1 MKICGFILVRKPANN
16 YDPMGKGIW
25 PRQPLRVGD
34 IYYGG
39 AWRMPWCDIDFD
51 LYDGKLPGE
60 VRDLYSANV
69 SDLQGSGFSFCRV
82 PEIAIELLEYC
93 NRDRQQCELIA
104 VYSLRLASVKGTIQI
119 ANVPLE
125 HQGWEPFQIGGGS
138 LLVDGVFAMP
148 YQFPTWQQK
157 LNDNG
162 LLTSAE
168 ECLQYISEYQHLVRA
183 GLAEE
188 IFPAELCPIEP
199 VEIWSVRTP

>member
-1 MKICGFILVRKPANN
+1 MKICGFMLVRKPENN

-25 PRQPLRVGD
+25 PRQAPRIGN

-51 LYDGKLPGE
+51 LYDGKLLCE

-69 SDLQGSGFSFCRV
+69 SDLQGSGFALCRV
-82 PEIAIELLEYC
+82 PEIASKFLEYC
-93 NRDRQQCELIA
+93 NRDQQQCELIA
-104 VYSLRLASVKGTIQI
+104 VYSARLASMKGTIRI

-138 LLVDGVFAMP
+138 LLVDGIFAEP

-168 ECLQYISEYQHLVRA
+168 ECLQYISEYQHLIKA
-183 GLAEE
+183 GLLEE
-188 IFPAELCPIEP
+188 IFPVELCPIEP
-199 VEIWSVRTP
+199 VEIWSVLTP

>member
-1 MKICGFILVRKPANN
+1 MNVCGFMIVRKPPNN
-16 YDPMGKGIW
+16 YYPLGKGIW
-25 PRQPLRVGD
+25 PRQAPRIGN

-39 AWRMPWCDIDFD
+39 AWRMPRCDIEFD

-60 VRDLYSANV
+60 VRDLYSDNV
-69 SDLQGSGFSFCRV
+69 SDLQGSGFALCRV
-82 PEIAIELLEYC
+82 PEIASKFLEYC
-93 NRDRQQCELIA
+93 NRDQQQCELIA
-104 VYSLRLASVKGTIQI
+104 VYSPRLASMKGTIKI

-125 HQGWEPFQIGGGS
+125 HQGWAPFQIGGGS
-138 LLVDGVFAMP
+138 LLADGIFVEP
-148 YQFPTWQQK
+148 YQFPAWPQK

-183 GLAEE
+183 GLLEE

-199 VEIWSVRTP
+199 VEIWSMPTP

>member
-1 MKICGFILVRKPANN
+1 MNICGFILVRKPENN

-25 PRQPLRVGD
+25 PRQAPRIGN

-39 AWRMPWCDIDFD
+39 AWRMPWCDIKFD
-51 LYDGKLPGE
+51 LYDRKLPGE
-60 VRDLYSANV
+60 LRDLYLANV
-69 SDLQGSGFSFCRV
+69 SDPQGSGFALCRV
-82 PEIAIELLEYC
+82 LEIAGKFLEYC
-93 NRDRQQCELIA
+93 NRDQQNCELIA
-104 VYSLRLASVKGTIQI
+104 VYSPRLASMKGTIQI

-138 LLVDGVFAMP
+138 LLADGIFVVP
-148 YQFPTWQQK
+148 NQFPTWQQK

-168 ECLQYISEYQHLVRA
+168 ESLQYISEYQHLVRA
-183 GLAEE
+183 GLLEE

-199 VEIWSVRTP
+199 VEVLSVVR